1 MHWGLKGS
9 GVSNL
14 EESAAGNKLHRRKS
28 RDEAKQEGRRSAGL
42 AAAEVRLIGPGCSWG
57 VIDFFFF
64 LTTGGYRLCVAN
76 VH

>member
-42 AAAEVRLIGPGCSWG
+42 AQAVCSWG
-57 VIDFFFF
+57 VIDFFFS
-64 LTTGGYRLCVAN
+64 
-76 VH
+76 